1 MTTHM
6 KSNIYVLLLFSV
18 ILPSCS
24 VLGQQ
29 QKMNNDSKQIYRL
42 TFEHLKGNT
51 DVNYRKD
58 SSRSLLDKTR
68 PAGTRWNKDPAHWKI
83 LSAWRLEIC
92 FKYRHEP
99 LCSRKGLWC
108 GNLHRNSPERYTN
121 IYGEIL
127 VYSVSNSL

>member
-68 PAGTRWNKDPAHWKI
+68 PAGTR
-83 LSAWRLEIC
+83 
-92 FKYRHEP
+92 
-99 LCSRKGLWC
+99 
-108 GNLHRNSPERYTN
+108 
-121 IYGEIL
+121 
-127 VYSVSNSL
+127 